1 MYIVEEQSRSTSGAR
16 RFPGSVLR
24 FEPFWLRKITW
35 LFVFVGQANRIEQSQ
50 PCSFSSYAAHEVF
63 VEGDGSLVDAGHLSS
78 MMSPGGDDSVQNRIR
93 VRQSREASEI
103 LRASP
108 VGTGTWTADLV
119 MREEFFGNPAGRF
132 ARSTNLMDVS
142 F

>member
-1 MYIVEEQSRSTSGAR
+1 
-16 RFPGSVLR
+16 
-24 FEPFWLRKITW
+24 
-35 LFVFVGQANRIEQSQ
+35 
-50 PCSFSSYAAHEVF
+50 
-63 VEGDGSLVDAGHLSS
+63 